1 MFGSTGRSLPET
13 NRCQTV
19 FPQGSS
25 HSWDRIHSESPNH
38 MGWGA
43 CTNRQ
48 SPCEKVKAGQHV
60 EFTCERTVLL
70 SDPNR
75 LQEITRGS
83 RAQDVI

>member
-1 MFGSTGRSLPET
+1 
-13 NRCQTV
+13 
-19 FPQGSS
+19 
-25 HSWDRIHSESPNH
+25 